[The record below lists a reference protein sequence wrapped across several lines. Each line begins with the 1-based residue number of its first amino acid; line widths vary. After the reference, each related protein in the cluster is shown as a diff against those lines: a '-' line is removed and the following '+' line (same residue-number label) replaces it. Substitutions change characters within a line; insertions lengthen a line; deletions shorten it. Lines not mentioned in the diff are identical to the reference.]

1 MIGGDGSLRAL
12 ENSMNATGIKMM
24 SSQNE
29 SVLEKLPQLNFFLL
43 LLLFDGGD
51 GKTGI
56 QTSFTSS
63 SRCTANGGSF
73 PHDPIRTRL
82 ETRAVHQN
90 RRTAPATAT
99 QWPRAYA
106 TRHTHPTTVDR
117 GPATRPSGATTCAQN
132 RQCPRPRECAS
143 PQFASPGRKRA
154 VRFHS
159 TPSRCRN
166 SKRPGNPPAADV

>member
-12 ENSMNATGIKMM
+12 ENSINATGIKMM

-29 SVLEKLPQLNFFLL
+29 SVLEKLPQLNFFLLL

-73 PHDPIRTRL
+73 PHDPIRTQPG
-82 ETRAVHQN
+82 TRAVHQI

-99 QWPRAYA
+99 RRPHAYVIKRTLLA
-106 TRHTHPTTVDR
+106 T
-117 GPATRPSGATTCAQN
+117 A
-132 RQCPRPRECAS
+132 
-143 PQFASPGRKRA
+143 
-154 VRFHS
+154 
-159 TPSRCRN
+159 
-166 SKRPGNPPAADV
+166 AADPAIRPLNG

>member
-12 ENSMNATGIKMM
+12 ENSINATGIKMM

-51 GKTGI
+51 GRTGI

-73 PHDPIRTRL
+73 PHDPIRTQL

-90 RRTAPATAT
+90 RRTVQASATR
-99 QWPRAYA
+99 WPRAYA
-106 TRHTHPTTVDR
+106 ITCRH
-117 GPATRPSGATTCAQN
+117 PATA
-132 RQCPRPRECAS
+132 
-143 PQFASPGRKRA
+143 
-154 VRFHS
+154 
-159 TPSRCRN
+159 
-166 SKRPGNPPAADV
+166 AADPA

>member
-56 QTSFTSS
+56 QTSTSS
-63 SRCTANGGSF
+63 SRCTVNGGSF
-73 PHDPIRTRL
+73 PRDPIRTRP
-82 ETRAVHQN
+82 EIRAAHQT

-99 QWPRAYA
+99 RWPRAYA
-106 TRHTHPTTVDR
+106 
-117 GPATRPSGATTCAQN
+117 
-132 RQCPRPRECAS
+132 
-143 PQFASPGRKRA
+143 
-154 VRFHS
+154 
-159 TPSRCRN
+159 
-166 SKRPGNPPAADV
+166 